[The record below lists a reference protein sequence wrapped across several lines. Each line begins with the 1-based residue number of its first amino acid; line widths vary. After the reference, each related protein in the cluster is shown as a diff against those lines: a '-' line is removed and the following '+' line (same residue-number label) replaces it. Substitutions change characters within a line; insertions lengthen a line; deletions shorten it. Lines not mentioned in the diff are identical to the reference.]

1 MQIRITKPGVLST
14 IQDLGRPGYLAQAV
28 PVSGAMD
35 TLSHRL
41 ANLAVGNKE
50 TDATIEFTYGNIEF
64 LAETDLLL
72 AFSGSGA
79 TPSVNGYALPVNKPV
94 FIASGSLVELKS
106 NLSGCRTY
114 MAIAG
119 GFNVPELM
127 GSKSTYL
134 QAGMGGLNGRSL
146 QKGDV
151 LESLMYG
158 KISIAILD
166 SLNQQS
172 ATSFPSWSVAL
183 PAFQSFTS
191 VIRVIP
197 GREFTWFNGESLLN
211 FMSETFKVSRRN
223 NRMAYQLEGH
233 NMQRLADNELLS
245 TAVCPGTIQVTG
257 DGKLMLLMADCQ
269 STGGYPRIAQVAA
282 VDLPLCAQLKSG
294 DEISFEV
301 ISHKQAEKLHLRR
314 ELDIQQLKTSIIA
327 KYSQNGAY

>member
-1 MQIRITKPGVLST
+1 MQIRIIKPGVLST
-14 IQDLGRPGYLAQAV
+14 IQDLGRPGYLGQAV

-64 LAETDLLL
+64 LAESDLLV

-79 TPSVNGYALPVNKPV
+79 TPYVNGYALPLNKPI
-94 FIASGSLVELKS
+94 FILSGSLVELKS

-114 MAIAG
+114 LAIAG

-146 QKGDV
+146 QKEDV
-151 LESLMYG
+151 LQSYMYG
-158 KISIAILD
+158 KISREILY
-166 SLNQQS
+166 SLKRT
-172 ATSFPSWSVAL
+172 TSGFPSWSVAVS
-183 PAFQSFTS
+183 AFQSFTS

-197 GREFTWFNGESLLN
+197 GHEFTWFNGESLLN
-211 FMSETFKVSRRN
+211 FMGATFKVSRRN

-233 NMQRLADNELLS
+233 NMQRLTDNELLS

-294 DEISFEV
+294 DEMSFEV
-301 ISHKQAEKLHLRR
+301 ISHKQAEKLYLRR

-327 KYSQNGAY
+327 KYSQNGAH